1 MKMATLEYRKQ
12 ATTQPAHMKNQSRLK
27 VFIKQ
32 KYKLS
37 SHTLFMCVRAF
48 AHVRYFGEH
57 WSKCYRAVIPKHIH
71 SHLCLCWLAVFE
83 RKIFFAHFTRAAK
96 PVAVP
101 EKIYTNGHM

>member
-57 WSKCYRAVIPKHIH
+57 CSKGLFINSK
-71 SHLCLCWLAVFE
+71 FG
-83 RKIFFAHFTRAAK
+83 IFK
-96 PVAVP
+96 
-101 EKIYTNGHM
+101 